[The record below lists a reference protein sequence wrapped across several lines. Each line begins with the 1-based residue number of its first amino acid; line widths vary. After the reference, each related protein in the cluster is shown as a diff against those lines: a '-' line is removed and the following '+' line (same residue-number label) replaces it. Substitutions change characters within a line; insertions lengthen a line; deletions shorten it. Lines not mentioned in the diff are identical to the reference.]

1 MNKISHF
8 VYYVSLSCFLIALL
22 LLNLMYTIF
31 LVILHLLLCYSWM
44 ITLLYSRT
52 FSLLLISLL
61 FVIFILAVDLLLKFL
76 VVLF

>member
-1 MNKISHF
+1 
-8 VYYVSLSCFLIALL
+8 
-22 LLNLMYTIF
+22 MYTIF